1 MCFKRMVANVRDCVK
16 TRLLLLKVQFVR
28 GCVKTDHYP
37 VGSTVCLV
45 NYPKLG
51 PKKTQTTKA

>member
-1 MCFKRMVANVRDCVK
+1 MCFKRMVANVRD
-16 TRLLLLKVQFVR
+16 
-28 GCVKTDHYP
+28 CVKTDHYP